1 MPKDGPSRLMM
12 TGPSHSKLSLQTACR
27 VFLLKN
33 LTRSQWNR
41 LWSMADRANLTRP
54 TLGASASIRQRIE
67 SSGERL
73 WRMEDFQDLPFAA
86 VAQALSRLT
95 RAGLIER
102 LSKGIYYRHRPTALG
117 QSRPQPTKLQQL
129 AVTKGPIFPSGLAAA
144 NLLGFSTQSA
154 GRAEVATSKASLPRK
169 LLGGD
174 ALIHAHRPDAWARLT
189 EWEGALLDFLR
200 RGGQHSEFSPA
211 ETCAKVLYLLQEP
224 GRFEKL
230 LEVAATEPPRVRAL
244 LGALG
249 ERLGKPAE
257 LLRPLRDSLNPY
269 SRFNF
274 GILSVLPNAKP
285 WQAKE
290 QHS

>member
-1 MPKDGPSRLMM
+1 
-12 TGPSHSKLSLQTACR
+12 
-27 VFLLKN
+27 
-33 LTRSQWNR
+33 
-41 LWSMADRANLTRP
+41 
-54 TLGASASIRQRIE
+54 
-67 SSGERL
+67 
-73 WRMEDFQDLPFAA
+73 MEDFQDLPFTA

-95 RAGLIER
+95 REGLIER
-102 LSKGIYYRHRPTALG
+102 LSKGIYYRSLPTALG
-117 QSRPQPTKLQQL
+117 QSRPQPIKLQQL
-129 AVTKGPIFPSGLAAA
+129 AAAKGAVFPSGLAAA

-154 GRAEVATSKASLPRK
+154 GRVEVATSKASLPRK
-169 LLGGD
+169 LIGMD
-174 ALIHAHRPDAWARLT
+174 AVIHVRRPDAWARLT

-200 RGGQHSEFSPA
+200 RGGQHSEIPPA
-211 ETCAKVLYLLQEP
+211 QTCEKVLALLQES

-257 LLRPLRDSLNPY
+257 LLGPLRDSLNPY
-269 SRFNF
+269 SRYDF
-274 GILSVLPNAKP
+274 GLLSVLSNAKA

>member
-1 MPKDGPSRLMM
+1 
-12 TGPSHSKLSLQTACR
+12 
-27 VFLLKN
+27 
-33 LTRSQWNR
+33 
-41 LWSMADRANLTRP
+41 MADRAQPSLPPHST
-54 TLGASASIRQRIE
+54 SASIRQRIE
-67 SSGERL
+67 LGGDRL

-102 LSKGIYYRHRPTALG
+102 LSKGIYYRPRPTALG
-117 QSRPQPTKLQQL
+117 QSRPQPIHLQQL
-129 AVTKGPIFPSGLAAA
+129 AAAQGPIFPAGLAAT

-169 LLGGD
+169 LVGRD
-174 ALIHAHRPDAWARLT
+174 VVVHARRPAAWARLT

-200 RGGQHSEFSPA
+200 CGGQHSEFPPA
-211 ETCAKVLYLLQEP
+211 QTCERLLSLLQEP
-224 GRFEKL
+224 GRFEKF
-230 LEVAATEPPRVRAL
+230 LEVAASEPPRVRAL

-269 SRFNF
+269 SRYDF
-274 GILSVLPNAKP
+274 GLLSALPNAKT